1 MWYADFCRI
10 AAKGVTV
17 NSVNSGISGS
27 NVTKIVHNVQQ
38 FILFNLLKLE
48 LRYCNPFW
56 NGSATKYIVPK
67 KCRFFYFNWLPW
79 QRPLR
84 NQKRGPDRSYSN
96 KYLSIGAKIAKIGP
110 VDPEIICLQLEKKK
124 LRSAKYIALPSLLLM
139 VTDVLSYICA

>member
-1 MWYADFCRI
+1 MAVRQSRLDR
-10 AAKGVTV
+10 
-17 NSVNSGISGS
+17 
-27 NVTKIVHNVQQ
+27 
-38 FILFNLLKLE
+38 
-48 LRYCNPFW
+48 
-56 NGSATKYIVPK
+56 K
-67 KCRFFYFNWLPW
+67 KRRFFYFNWLPW